1 MEIIRRLYRQS
12 AFVVIPL
19 ALLSAFIEWKKLPI
33 SIVLG
38 ALLGLLNLKGLSSGI
53 ERLIHSRKATMKIV
67 VLTLIRLSVLFSIII
82 IVSALRLVNILGLV
96 AGFTVV
102 FALLMKEGLKVSS
115 EDASDDNPIN

>member
-12 AFVVIPL
+12 AAVVIPL

-53 ERLIHSRKATMKIV
+53 ERLVHSQKATMKIV
-67 VLTLIRLSVLFSIII
+67 FLTLIRLSVLFGIII

-102 FALLMKEGLKVSS
+102 FALLMKEGLKVSG